1 VAICCVPPLVLMTL
15 FSLFALFAREEG
27 FQSCVIAPGGTV
39 RTDDLHQAHFLPCH
53 SATEVRCQVTQCS
66 HVSDVGAR
74 QGAVVQADEAVPVLL
89 DSH

>member
-1 VAICCVPPLVLMTL
+1 MSRSRLVAITGLH
-15 FSLFALFAREEG
+15 SLFALFAREEG

-53 SATEVRCQVTQCS
+53 TATEVRCQVTQCS
-66 HVSDVGAR
+66 QVSVVGAR
-74 QGAVVQADEAVPVLL
+74 QGAVVQVDEAVPVLL